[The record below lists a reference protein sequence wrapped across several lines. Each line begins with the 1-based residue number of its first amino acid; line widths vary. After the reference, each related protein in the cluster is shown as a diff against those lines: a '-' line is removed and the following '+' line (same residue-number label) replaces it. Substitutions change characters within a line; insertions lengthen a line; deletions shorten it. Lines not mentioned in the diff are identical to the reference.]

1 MWVVASIATTA
12 MLSLILTYLVR
23 AGAHRFG
30 IVAAPRKDR
39 WHQKPTALMGGVAI
53 YLSFVIGCFLFAPNL
68 ARAYP
73 ILVAA
78 TILFV
83 TGIIDDLFQLKPYIK
98 FVMQMVAASITV
110 FAGASGGLHL
120 PWTASAPVND
130 FITIFWLVGI
140 TNAVNLLDNMDG
152 LAGGISFIACI
163 FLAISFLI
171 NGQAGEAVLPLI
183 LAGAVCGFL
192 WFNFNPA
199 SIFMGDCGSMFLG
212 FVLSGTAL
220 LSDHIRTR
228 NLVSVLFTPALILMI
243 PIFDTCVVTMTRK
256 LSGRPVSQGGRDH
269 TSHRLVAL
277 GMTERR
283 AVLMLYLFAA
293 ISGVLALMVR
303 QMRIE
308 VTLLLIPGFALSV
321 LFIGLYLGKVRVYE
335 EGEAASGTL
344 VDVLANFS
352 HRRRIFE
359 ILLDTCLVML
369 AYYSAYL
376 LRFEG
381 NLPGE
386 QIAIFI
392 KTLPLLIAIQ
402 IFCFLAGGVYRGI
415 WRYAGV
421 DDLVSIA
428 KSVFAGSAVSGVA
441 VLFVIY
447 NFQGPSRAVFI
458 LNGVL
463 LLLFVGASRISFRLL
478 AALIVGRRQASPGAR
493 PVLIYGAGDR
503 GDMLVRE
510 LLNNPDYRYE
520 PVGFIDDDAKKAGKL
535 LRGYRIFSS
544 DELPELINSH
554 GVSEVLI
561 SSLKVPE
568 SKLDDLRNLGIGL
581 KRLRIQLD

>member
-1 MWVVASIATTA
+1 MRLGVSIAVTA
-12 MLSLILTYLVR
+12 TLSLIFTYLVR
-23 AGAHRFG
+23 AGAHRLG

-39 WHQKPTALMGGVAI
+39 WHRQPTALMGGVAI
-53 YLSFVIGCFLFAPNL
+53 YLAFVIGCFIFAPNL
-68 ARAYP
+68 SRAYP
-73 ILVAA
+73 ILLAA

-83 TGIIDDLFQLKPYIK
+83 TGIVDDLRQLKPYIK
-98 FVMQMVAASITV
+98 LVMQMVAASIVV
-110 FAGASGGLHL
+110 FGGLHL
-120 PWTASAPVND
+120 PWTSWPAIND
-130 FITIFWLVGI
+130 FLTILWLVGM

-152 LAGGISFIACI
+152 LAGGISVIACV
-163 FLAISFLI
+163 FLAVCFLI
-171 NGQAGEAVLPLI
+171 NGQSVEAVLPLV
-183 LAGAVCGFL
+183 LAGAVLGFL
-192 WFNFNPA
+192 RFNFTPA

-212 FVLSGTAL
+212 FVLSGIAL
-220 LSDHIRTR
+220 LSDFGRTR
-228 NLVSVLFTPALILMI
+228 NLVSVLITPALILMI
-243 PIFDTCVVTMTRK
+243 PIFDTLVVTVTRK

-293 ISGVLALMVR
+293 VSGALALMVR

-308 VTLLLIPGFALSV
+308 VTLLLISGFALTV
-321 LFIGLYLGKVRVYE
+321 LFLGFYLGKVRVHE
-335 EGEAASGTL
+335 EGEVASGTL

-359 ILLDTCLVML
+359 ILLDSVLVAL
-369 AYYSAYL
+369 TVYSAYL

-381 NLPGE
+381 SMPGE
-386 QIAIFI
+386 QVKILVR
-392 KTLPLLIAIQ
+392 TLPLIIAIH
-402 IFCFLAGGVYRGI
+402 IFFFMLGGVYRGI

-421 DDLVSIA
+421 DDLAVIA
-428 KSVFAGSAVSGVA
+428 KSVFIGSAVSGLT
-441 VLFVIY
+441 VLLMY
-447 NFQGPSRAVFI
+447 KFQGPSRAVFI

-463 LLLFVGASRISFRLL
+463 LLVAVGASRISFRLL
-478 AALIVGRRQASPGAR
+478 AALIVGRRPPGDGAR

-503 GDMLVRE
+503 GDILIRE
-510 LLNNPDYRYE
+510 LLENPEYRYH
-520 PVGFIDDDAKKAGKL
+520 PVGFIDDDVRKTGKL

-568 SKLDDLRNLGIGL
+568 SKLDDLRNLGVGL
-581 KRLRIQLD
+581 KRLRIHLD